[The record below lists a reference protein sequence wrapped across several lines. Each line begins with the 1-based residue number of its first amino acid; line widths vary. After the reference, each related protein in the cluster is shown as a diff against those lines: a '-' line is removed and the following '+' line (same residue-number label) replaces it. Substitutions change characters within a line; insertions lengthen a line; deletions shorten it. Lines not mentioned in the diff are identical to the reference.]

1 MSKLYN
7 ALQDQLK
14 TEYKKEAEDCIKIYN
29 VLKAIS
35 REKYGEEHVWSSDWN
50 VLTTTMLVESYP
62 NVRKMYKPSHIGKV
76 FLIGILFDESGEIK
90 LWECKIHIKDIGVL
104 LRARHGFLYI
114 LVRVILTNPH
124 PLSTTQILLAR
135 VKQISTRLG
144 KLLDLYILKNSSLN
158 IFAVLQNN
166 QNLSSYQEI

>member
-1 MSKLYN
+1 MSKLYD

-14 TEYKKEAEDCIKIYN
+14 TEHKKEAEDCIKIYN

-35 REKYGEEHVWSSDWN
+35 REKYGEEHVRSSDWN
-50 VLTTTMLVESYP
+50 VLTTTMLVRSYP

-76 FLIGILFDESGEIK
+76 FLIGILFDESEEIK
-90 LWECKIHIKDIGVL
+90 LWKCKIHIKDIGVL

-135 VKQISTRLG
+135 VK
-144 KLLDLYILKNSSLN
+144 
-158 IFAVLQNN
+158 
-166 QNLSSYQEI
+166 

>member
-1 MSKLYN
+1 MRTWFCKDTQRWVSEIPRAFWLGIYDYKTGEKLYS
-7 ALQDQLK
+7 DD
-14 TEYKKEAEDCIKIYN
+14 TIYSANPFLRSLNKDLYIN

-90 LWECKIHIKDIGVL
+90 L
-104 LRARHGFLYI
+104 
-114 LVRVILTNPH
+114 
-124 PLSTTQILLAR
+124 
-135 VKQISTRLG
+135 
-144 KLLDLYILKNSSLN
+144 
-158 IFAVLQNN
+158 
-166 QNLSSYQEI
+166 

>member
-1 MSKLYN
+1 MSKLYD

-14 TEYKKEAEDCIKIYN
+14 TEHKKEAEDCIKIYN

-50 VLTTTMLVESYP
+50 VLTTTMLVGSYP
-62 NVRKMYKPSHIGKV
+62 NVRKMYKPSPIGKV

-90 LWECKIHIKDIGVL
+90 LWKCKIHIKDIGVL

-114 LVRVILTNPH
+114 LVRVILTNPTSFIYNTD
-124 PLSTTQILLAR
+124 PPCKSKVDFYEIRKAVR
-135 VKQISTRLG
+135 S
-144 KLLDLYILKNSSLN
+144 LYT
-158 IFAVLQNN
+158 
-166 QNLSSYQEI
+166 EE

>member
-1 MSKLYN
+1 MGKLYDN
-7 ALQDQLK
+7 LQKQLK

-50 VLTTTMLVESYP
+50 VLTTTMLVGSYP

-90 LWECKIHIKDIGVL
+90 LWN
-104 LRARHGFLYI
+104 GFLYI
-114 LVRVILTNPH
+114 LVRVILTNPTSFIYNTDPPCKSKVDFYEIRKAIRSLYTEEQLFEYFYSIAQWIWKH
-124 PLSTTQILLAR
+124 TL
-135 VKQISTRLG
+135 
-144 KLLDLYILKNSSLN
+144 KLQS
-158 IFAVLQNN
+158 F
-166 QNLSSYQEI
+166 